1 MDLGSLLRELTVSSN
16 LFISFFVTNLL
27 LKRITENAQG
37 KIGLWQGNCL
47 QTILYI
53 SFKNIFLKVIYIKKS
68 P

>member
-1 MDLGSLLRELTVSSN
+1 MDLGSLLRELTVSSS
-16 LFISFFVTNLL
+16 LFISFFVSNLL

-37 KIGLWQGNCL
+37 KIGQWQGNFL

-53 SFKNIFLKVIYIKKS
+53 SFKNIFLKVIYIKKK